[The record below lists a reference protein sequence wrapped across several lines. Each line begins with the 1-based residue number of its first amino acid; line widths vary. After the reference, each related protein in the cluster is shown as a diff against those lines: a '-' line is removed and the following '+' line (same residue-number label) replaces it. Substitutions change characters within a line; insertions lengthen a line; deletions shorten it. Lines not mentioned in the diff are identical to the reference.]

1 MSLYVF
7 TYKSIIM
14 NSFTELA
21 KILHPMTVHFPIA
34 LILTTIFLATI
45 WVIRHRT
52 FEVKNYI
59 VIMVLLS
66 AVSAWAAVAT
76 GGLTANF
83 TGEVNVVEG
92 YHHIAAITTS
102 ILISISGGLYLLS
115 MIYHNKT
122 LLLIGGYIFLC
133 LSGVG
138 ISVAGYYGGY
148 IVYNLLL

>member
-21 KILHPMTVHFPIA
+21 RILHPMTVHFPIA
-34 LILTTIFLATI
+34 LILTTLFLATI
-45 WVIRHRT
+45 WVIRHHS

-59 VIMVLLS
+59 IILVLLS
-66 AVSAWAAVAT
+66 VVSAWAAVAT

-92 YHHIAAITTS
+92 YHHIAAITSS
-102 ILISISGGLYLLS
+102 ILISVSGLLYILS
-115 MIYHNKT
+115 FICHNKKIF
-122 LLLIGGYIFLC
+122 LLGGYIFLC